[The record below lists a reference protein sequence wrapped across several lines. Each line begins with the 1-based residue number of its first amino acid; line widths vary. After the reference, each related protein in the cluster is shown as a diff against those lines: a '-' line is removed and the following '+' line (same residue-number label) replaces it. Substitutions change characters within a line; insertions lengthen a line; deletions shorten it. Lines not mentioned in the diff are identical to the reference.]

1 VILGNLLNLNTV
13 KRKNLETVLLVM
25 QNKLQQF
32 EETEAKKSEAIK
44 A

>member
-1 VILGNLLNLNTV
+1 MEKVQGALAV